1 MSANM
6 TVKYSLK
13 SFLIVSVFPKVRL
26 TTEIAN
32 VTKNDF
38 TRIDADTRVVVGV
51 VLWDVDHGQV
61 EPALEPAYNTPAS
74 RWNMGIIPT
83 QSCGCSVFC
92 HNISRQ

>member
-1 MSANM
+1 M

-38 TRIDADTRVVVGV
+38 TRIDSDTRVVVGV
-51 VLWDVDHGQV
+51 VLGDVDHGQV

-74 RWNMGIIPT
+74 R
-83 QSCGCSVFC
+83 
-92 HNISRQ
+92 

>member
-1 MSANM
+1 M

-38 TRIDADTRVVVGV
+38 TRIDSDTRVVVGV
-51 VLWDVDHGQV
+51 VL
-61 EPALEPAYNTPAS
+61 
-74 RWNMGIIPT
+74 
-83 QSCGCSVFC
+83 
-92 HNISRQ
+92 